1 MNTDN
6 YKALLEEIK
15 PTGAKLV
22 AVSKTKPV
30 ADILELY
37 NLGQRI
43 FGENKVQEVLQKQPL
58 LPADIEWH
66 LIGHLQTNKV
76 KQVIPFA
83 AMIHS
88 VDSLK
93 LLAEIN
99 KQAAKSNRTINCL
112 LQIFIADEETK
123 FGLNEDELHS
133 LLQNDEFKAMQN
145 IRICGLMGMATN
157 TDDEQKIDNEFA
169 GLQSLFIAVK
179 KQYFSG
185 GDYFKELSM
194 GMSSDY
200 KIALKHGATLI
211 RLGSVIFGERN

>member
-1 MNTDN
+1 MNTEK
-6 YKALLEEIK
+6 YIALLQELK
-15 PTGAKLV
+15 PYGAKLV

-58 LPADIEWH
+58 LPAGIEWH

-99 KQAAKSNRTINCL
+99 KQAAKSSRVVNCL

-123 FGLNEDELHS
+123 FGLSEEELRS
-133 LLQNDEFKAMQN
+133 LLQSDE
-145 IRICGLMGMATN
+145 
-157 TDDEQKIDNEFA
+157 
-169 GLQSLFIAVK
+169 
-179 KQYFSG
+179 
-185 GDYFKELSM
+185 
-194 GMSSDY
+194 
-200 KIALKHGATLI
+200 
-211 RLGSVIFGERN
+211 